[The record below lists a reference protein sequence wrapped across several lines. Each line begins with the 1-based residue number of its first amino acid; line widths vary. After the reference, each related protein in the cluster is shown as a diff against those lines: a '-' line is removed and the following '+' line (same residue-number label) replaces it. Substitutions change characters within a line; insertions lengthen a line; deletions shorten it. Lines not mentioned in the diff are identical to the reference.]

1 MAGSGLISTRL
12 GAIEQYEVAVPG
24 EEAVH
29 EMRVAVRRLRAVLRV
44 LGLRD
49 LDPPAK
55 RLQDALGEVRDLQLQ
70 VQWLRGRDE
79 ALLRSR
85 QARLRQAEQVLAREL
100 RRWRAE
106 GLPPLLTA
114 ADASVASSRKVNKVL
129 RRRLAR
135 LEERLEKAWRR
146 LTPQALHRA
155 RISVKQVRYLLEV
168 TKKSLPRKA
177 LSLGADLRTLQAT
190 LGELH
195 DVDVRIGL
203 VKRKPALLRDQQDER
218 KRLGKIA
225 SAQLTRWHQQRLAER
240 AGDALR

>member
-114 ADASVASSRKVNKVL
+114 TDASVASSRKV
-129 RRRLAR
+129 
-135 LEERLEKAWRR
+135 EERLEKAWRR